1 MPDVKRRMQL
11 NVGFE
16 RKVLNKKLKVTED
29 DDQII
34 FPTVWFEQSVKP
46 KKFFEKQVLAGRSNL
61 LYSFFLR

>member
-16 RKVLNKKLKVTED
+16 RKVLNKKLKATDD

-46 KKFFEKQVLAGRSNL
+46 KTFFQKQVPIVRRESL
-61 LYSFFLR
+61 